1 MEKKISDLMDFLQ
14 DDSVALAPRGVA
26 SSVKIKEA
34 VMEKL
39 HMEKSTVKARPKLT
53 RTALIAA
60 VVAMV
65 LSVAAFAVYRYS
77 LRYLVSSVP
86 EDGKTTLT
94 LSGYQDS
101 NEYRAAEEWEKYLRQ
116 TYASGEADQ
125 PEDESLPLAYR
136 DLGAQSGEMAAML
149 QQTAG
154 RYGLTLP
161 QNEQPLADVNALCK
175 ALGIGAFLP
184 AEPSDGSFE
193 RGAVLYDTGSF
204 RMVDAAAL
212 QGGLTLRYQLYRSV
226 KGCFTRAY
234 NLFAEPN
241 DFEEWEY
248 TTAKG
253 TPVTLAIGKNKSLL
267 TANMDGSFVFVNIL
281 SGTENGDS
289 QLTSYGAQKITKPD
303 LEAFADSID
312 FAALNKQH

>member
-1 MEKKISDLMDFLQ
+1 LEKKISDLMDFLQ

-39 HMEKSTVKARPKLT
+39 HMEKSTVKAKPKLT

-116 TYASGEADQ
+116 T
-125 PEDESLPLAYR
+125 
-136 DLGAQSGEMAAML
+136 
-149 QQTAG
+149 
-154 RYGLTLP
+154 
-161 QNEQPLADVNALCK
+161 
-175 ALGIGAFLP
+175 
-184 AEPSDGSFE
+184 
-193 RGAVLYDTGSF
+193 
-204 RMVDAAAL
+204 
-212 QGGLTLRYQLYRSV
+212 TLRVRRISRRMKACRSHIV
-226 KGCFTRAY
+226 ISALKAARWPQCFSRQPDA
-234 NLFAEPN
+234 
-241 DFEEWEY
+241 
-248 TTAKG
+248 TA
-253 TPVTLAIGKNKSLL
+253 
-267 TANMDGSFVFVNIL
+267 
-281 SGTENGDS
+281 
-289 QLTSYGAQKITKPD
+289 
-303 LEAFADSID
+303 
-312 FAALNKQH
+312 